1 MRRLVRAHDILPL
14 FVFLCSAAWGQ
25 SIVRS
30 PDAVR
35 GALAG
40 MNEVVEHSGQL
51 IASHSYDQLPA
62 QANQFEARLIAFEQ
76 GIGTQPS
83 ELKSKLEP
91 LIAKARV
98 ASSAMSEAAQSHRD
112 SLLPIT
118 HRQLAGSVNAIIA
131 AIPPALRPTPSG

>member
-1 MRRLVRAHDILPL
+1 MTRIALLL
-14 FVFLCSAAWGQ
+14 FAFLGSAAWGQ

-51 IASHSYDQLPA
+51 ITSHSYDQLPA

-118 HRQLAGSVNAIIA
+118 HRQLAGAVNAIIA

>member
-1 MRRLVRAHDILPL
+1 MTRIALL
-14 FVFLCSAAWGQ
+14 FFALFCSVAWSQ

-40 MNEVVEHSGQL
+40 MNEVVEHSGRL
-51 IASHSYDQLPA
+51 IASHDYGQLPA
-62 QANQFEARLIAFEQ
+62 QANEFEARLIAFEQ
-76 GIGTQPS
+76 AIGPQPS
-83 ELKSKLEP
+83 ELKSQLEP

-112 SLLPIT
+112 SLLPLT
-118 HRQLAGSVNAIIA
+118 HRQLAGAVSAIIA
-131 AIPPALRPTPSG
+131 AVPASLQPNPPR